1 MKNRISKI
9 AFLKIPFS
17 FSKSFSKFQ
26 KSFSEIFENSCS
38 PHLSLCAQI
47 LSAATLN
54 VIFIDFFWTPAPHP
68 MLHTFSLVKC
78 AVSLRGNWFFMI
90 PRTPIQCWKRD
101 WMRNMM
107 KWTKFLPC
115 NCSYKNDL
123 WRFHGIVSTLSS
135 SDKLLH
141 VKHVAWPL
149 DAQWRLLWNVSFLE
163 VKLAN
168 SINIGWGC
176 GGEWIRWLWTI

>member
-1 MKNRISKI
+1 MFEFFSGWEKNMRQNYGQKLYLCTKRH
-9 AFLKIPFS
+9 FL
-17 FSKSFSKFQ
+17 
-26 KSFSEIFENSCS
+26 
-38 PHLSLCAQI
+38 
-47 LSAATLN
+47 
-54 VIFIDFFWTPAPHP
+54 DFFWTPAPHP
-68 MLHTFSLVKC
+68 MLHTFSLVKW

>member
-1 MKNRISKI
+1 MWCDQKCIKKVFKKIKNFKKLKY
-9 AFLKIPFS
+9 FLKM
-17 FSKSFSKFQ
+17 
-26 KSFSEIFENSCS
+26 FEKKTWDKITDKI
-38 PHLSLCAQI
+38 LYLCTKRHF
-47 LSAATLN
+47 L
-54 VIFIDFFWTPAPHP
+54 DFFFTPAPHP

>member
-1 MKNRISKI
+1 MNFFLVEKKTWDKI
-9 AFLKIPFS
+9 TDKILYLCTKRHFLRLLLNPRTPSNVAYVFS
-17 FSKSFSKFQ
+17 CQMCRFLEGKL
-26 KSFSEIFENSCS
+26 IFHDP
-38 PHLSLCAQI
+38 PH
-47 LSAATLN
+47 
-54 VIFIDFFWTPAPHP
+54 PHP
-68 MLHTFSLVKC
+68 MLEAWLNAEHDE
-78 AVSLRGNWFFMI
+78 NMI
-90 PRTPIQCWKRD
+90 
-101 WMRNMM
+101 
-107 KWTKFLPC
+107 FLPC